1 MDKENKGYLTVVIFL
16 LAMLILVAFSIG
28 VYEGI
33 AMLILFVAVAIIWLL
48 SAVGVTVIEDF
59 FKRLFRH

>member
-1 MDKENKGYLTVVIFL
+1 MDKENKGCLIVVVFL

>member
-1 MDKENKGYLTVVIFL
+1 MNKENKGCLIVVVFL